1 MSDSIDLG
9 EFHWLLAIVQSI
21 DVGVVVLD
29 RDYCVEVWNTFMEN
43 RSGVLPE
50 TARRQCFF
58 SLFPELDEEWFRRKV
73 ESVMT
78 LGTPSFTIWEQ
89 RPYLLRFKNYQPITG
104 QEDFMYQNTTI
115 IPIKDATGKVGHI
128 CVVIY
133 DVTHVA
139 SNKKQLQ
146 NVTVRLHQLTRTD
159 ALSGLLNRA
168 HWDKSLEQEFARH
181 QRYQRQL
188 SLLLLDIDQFKAFN
202 SHYEHAAGDLLLR
215 SLADLLGQHVR
226 NLDPCGRYA
235 ADQFAVLLPDTAGEG
250 AQQLAERLRDAVS
263 QQVLLHD
270 GQAVRYSVSIG
281 VAELDANCLN
291 PRQFCE
297 RAEQALARA
306 KQAGRNCVVAYA

>member
-1 MSDSIDLG
+1 MELN
-9 EFHWLLAIVQSI
+9 ELHWMLDILQSI

-29 RDYCVEVWNTFMEN
+29 REYRIEVWNSFMESH
-43 RSGVLPE
+43 SGLEPE
-50 TARRQCFF
+50 EVQGQSVFRI
-58 SLFPELDEEWFRRKV
+58 FPEMDEAWFRNKV
-73 ESVMT
+73 ETVAT
-78 LGTPSFTIWEQ
+78 LGTRTFTIWEQ
-89 RPYLLRFKNYQPITG
+89 RPYLVRFKNYQPITG

-115 IPIKDATGKVGHI
+115 IPLKGASGKVEHV

-146 NVTVRLHQLTRTD
+146 SATAKLHQLTRTD

-168 HWDKSLEQEFARH
+168 YWDKTLEQEFARH

-202 SHYEHAAGDLLLR
+202 AQYEHAAGDLLLR

-226 NLDPCGRYA
+226 TLDPCGRYG